1 MWYSHLR
8 GKVKFTHDAD
18 TAPPLIGWIV
28 QAIQFLSKL
37 LMKVHKAAQLSSL
50 EHAAVFAITR
60 EKVQEQKK
68 SLQTLRLLTHVARMI
83 WLPLKNH

>member
-1 MWYSHLR
+1 
-8 GKVKFTHDAD
+8 
-18 TAPPLIGWIV
+18 
-28 QAIQFLSKL
+28 
-37 LMKVHKAAQLSSL
+37 MKVHKAAQLSSL

-83 WLPLKNH
+83 